1 MISRYLLS
9 IMFNI
14 VSSSKCKIE
23 FIFSKKKL
31 PLSTLRLI
39 NPFSTHNLIMFS
51 HLTSNIERIHK
62 EAKETNSSKQST
74 MLQALCLKTILPFT

>member
-1 MISRYLLS
+1 
-9 IMFNI
+9 MFNI
-14 VSSSKCKIE
+14 SSSKCKIQ

-51 HLTSNIERIHK
+51 HLTSNIESIHK
-62 EAKETNSSKQST
+62 EEAKETNSSKQST
-74 MLQALCLKTILPFT
+74 MLQALCLKTTLPFT